1 MVDVSRFGNA
11 GTNQGSANK
20 VIGRCHY
27 CDKEGHWK
35 NECLKRKADEAG
47 GKFRKEQEQTAFTA
61 TTNKRNGFN
70 EWIIDSGASQHISA
84 HRERF
89 LNYQPIRTMNIQIGD
104 GSEIEAIGK
113 GDMELTVGTT
123 KITLLDV
130 LHVPEIGG
138 NLLSVAKIVDHGH
151 HVVFSPT
158 GCHISSDQGTQVQ
171 GIREGN
177 IYLLRTENRAL
188 VALSNRDTAASP
200 EVWHRRLGHRDFS
213 KAAQGILHKKVR
225 GLEVMMRTGPQG
237 DGGVCTACAAGRQH
251 KETMTGTR
259 DKTVNLLE
267 NIHSDVCGPMETPTL
282 TGERYFVT
290 FIDEASGRLAV
301 SQIRSKADVLDNF
314 IAYRQRAEKDTGRQ
328 IKSLRSD
335 GGGQYV
341 NRRFTTYLRE
351 AGIVKVT
358 IPPYTPA
365 QNGIAERA
373 NHTLT
378 EAARCMLQDAG
389 LGNDYWGDAILAAT
403 DIINRMPSRVHA
415 GKSPYEIW
423 TGDKP
428 YIGHFRVF
436 GSPVHVLIPGEKRR
450 KLDPKSAECI
460 FIGYA
465 ESQGTR
471 VYKVYQQETGK
482 MFTSRDMVFDE
493 VDNQRYHRQGTPA
506 PSTNKAGASARIP
519 LNEKM
524 FTESQPIRNTVAG
537 GQPVLQEEEE
547 EEPYRNMQPATQEDD
562 TEMEDTIVLRALHPR
577 THTESQGSPITEVSE
592 ETRLQRPQGVRKPV
606 DLFKPSI

>member
-1 MVDVSRFGNA
+1 MVDVTRFGNA
-11 GTNQGSANK
+11 GANQGPAKK
-20 VIGRCHY
+20 VIGLCHY

-47 GKFRKEQEQTAFTA
+47 GKFRKEQEGEQTVFTA
-61 TTNKRNGFN
+61 TTNKRNESN
-70 EWIIDSGASQHISA
+70 EWIIDSGALQHISA

-89 LNYQPIRTMNIQIGD
+89 LKYQPIRRMNKHIGD

-130 LHVPEIGG
+130 LHVPEIRG

-158 GCHISSDQGTQVQ
+158 GCHISRDRGTRVQ

-177 IYLLRTENRAL
+177 FYLLRTENRAL

-200 EVWHRRLGHRDFS
+200 EIWHRRLGHRDFGT
-213 KAAQGILHKKVR
+213 AAQGILQKAVK
-225 GLEVMMRTGPQG
+225 GLEVSMRTGPHG
-237 DGGVCTACAAGRQH
+237 NDGKCTACAAGRQH
-251 KETMTGTR
+251 KEPMTGTR
-259 DKTVNLLE
+259 NKTVNLLQH
-267 NIHSDVCGPMETPTL
+267 IHSDVCGPMETPTQSR
-282 TGERYFVT
+282 ERYFVT

-301 SQIRSKADVLDNF
+301 SLIRSKADVLENF
-314 IAYRQRAEKDTGRQ
+314 VGYRQRAEKDTGME
-328 IKSLRSD
+328 IKSLRTD
-335 GGGQYV
+335 GGGEYV

-351 AGIVKVT
+351 AGIVKVST
-358 IPPYTPA
+358 PPYTPA
-365 QNGIAERA
+365 KNGIAERA
-373 NHTLT
+373 NRTLT
-378 EAARCMLQDAG
+378 EAARCMLQDTG
-389 LGNDYWGDAILAAT
+389 LGNEYWGHAILAAT
-403 DIINRMPSRVHA
+403 HIINRMPSRAHA

-436 GSPVHVLIPGEKRR
+436 GCPMHVLIPGETRR

-471 VYKVYQQETGK
+471 VYKVYQQETRK
-482 MFTSRDMVFDE
+482 TVASRDVVFDE
-493 VDNQRYHRQGTPA
+493 VDNHRYHHQGTPA
-506 PSTNKAGASARIP
+506 PPANAAGDLARIP
-519 LNEKM
+519 FNERV
-524 FTESQPIRNTVAG
+524 FTESQPIRNLVAEG
-537 GQPVLQEEEE
+537 EPHSLEEQT
-547 EEPYRNMQPATQEDD
+547 EEPYLNM
-562 TEMEDTIVLRALHPR
+562 
-577 THTESQGSPITEVSE
+577 
-592 ETRLQRPQGVRKPV
+592 
-606 DLFKPSI
+606 